1 MFTRFRG
8 RSVRPFAV
16 ITAAFAFPARERKS
30 LAKPNLVGEHHFPAE
45 LSHRLKRAPGRS
57 KKGVHRA
64 DAVAV
69 LNFGGTLKVI
79 LAVAGRPSPV
89 RVGARQV
96 VIVVALLAGIA
107 ALPSPAHAADLL
119 KPATLGA
126 AYIPPSLVSTQPHRF
141 DGATPLSLRRFESQ
155 ATLSYGGGAFFSNG
169 RTLNLF
175 MSDRYVYDGAWL
187 QAQADWITRYLHYGS
202 ELEAATF
209 YTVTQEEVAAV
220 CGANAYGCYSPSS
233 QILILPGNHY
243 ADGTRIEQILMHE
256 YGHHIARNRDNAPWS
271 ASDYGPKRW
280 ATATNVCGRTLTG
293 TAFPGDEG
301 TNYRLNPGEVFAETY
316 SKLIWRSV
324 TWTSPW
330 LEWPWYWDGSF
341 TPTEDTYSAASAD
354 VVSPWSPP
362 AVTPWSGQIKR
373 AQVPYK
379 VRVPYRVKVGYTV
392 KVKYRINV
400 QGNWLTR
407 TRAVKRTKKVT
418 RFRTVTRYRTGAIE
432 NPKMTIDTPLDG
444 IMTLTLAAPPGTTM
458 VLTDAV
464 TGMQLAPSSTS
475 YITQGVCGYR
485 SFDLT
490 LVASATGPFT
500 VAVTAP

>member
-1 MFTRFRG
+1 MNGIR
-8 RSVRPFAV
+8 
-16 ITAAFAFPARERKS
+16 AAACR
-30 LAKPNLVGEHHFPAE
+30 
-45 LSHRLKRAPGRS
+45 LSS
-57 KKGVHRA
+57 
-64 DAVAV
+64 
-69 LNFGGTLKVI
+69 
-79 LAVAGRPSPV
+79 V
-89 RVGARQV
+89 RVGARQFAIAV
-96 VIVVALLAGIA
+96 VLLAGLA
-107 ALPSPAHAADLL
+107 ALPSPAHAADSL

-126 AYIPPSLVSTQPHRF
+126 GSIPSALVSTQLRKF
-141 DGATPLSLRRFESQ
+141 DSVTPLSLRRFENQ
-155 ATLSYGGGAFFSNG
+155 ATLSYRGGAFFSNG
-169 RTLNLF
+169 RTVNMF
-175 MSDRYVYDGAWL
+175 MSDRFSNDSSVWL
-187 QAQADWITRYLHYGS
+187 QEWADWITHTLRYGS

-209 YTVTQEEVAAV
+209 YILTQEEVAAA

-233 QILILPGNHY
+233 QILVIPGNHY
-243 ADGTRIEQILMHE
+243 ADGTRIEQVLMHE

-271 ASDYGPKRW
+271 AADYGPKRW
-280 ATATNVCGRTLTG
+280 ATAANVCGRALTG

-324 TWTSPW
+324 TWTTTW

-354 VVSPWSPP
+354 VALPWSPP

-379 VRVPYRVKVGYTV
+379 VRVPYRVKVRYTV

-400 QGNWLTR
+400 RGNWLTR
-407 TRAVKRTKKVT
+407 TRPEKRTKTVK

-444 IMTLTLAAPPGTTM
+444 IMTLTLAGPPGTTM
-458 VLTDAV
+458 VLTDSA
-464 TGMQLAPSSTS
+464 TGMQLAPSSPS
-475 YITQGVCGYR
+475 YLTQSVCGYR

-490 LVASATGPFT
+490 LLASATGPFT
-500 VAVTAP
+500 VAVTAPQPLRRR